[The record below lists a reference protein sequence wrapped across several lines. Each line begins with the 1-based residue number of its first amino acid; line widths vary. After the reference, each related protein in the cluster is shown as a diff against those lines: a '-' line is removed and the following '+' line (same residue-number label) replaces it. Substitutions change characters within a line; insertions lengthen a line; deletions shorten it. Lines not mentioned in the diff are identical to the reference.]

1 MEPHE
6 RADPDARTR
15 RAERAELAEL
25 RRRAYGP
32 GSDADPA
39 DLARLR
45 VLEAR
50 TADAPVVTRTDA
62 AASAPGRGVGAG
74 VADADARRAAAH
86 AAHDAPADTNTAGGS
101 ADDDAPSAR
110 SRPRAALRLA
120 ILWAASVAAAVA
132 VTAVIVATVTA
143 PVGREVAVVRFDPD
157 QELPVYMR
165 DYFGGAE
172 TGSARFHGL
181 TLVRLENDRSAYP
194 QVRAE
199 CLSVQP
205 SRAALGSTEGGGCA
219 AGAFGASAQFVVGIG
234 APEELRDEYPVGTA
248 LLFDLRGDAVHV
260 RVDDSGR
267 VPSPT
272 RTPR

>member
-6 RADPDARTR
+6 RADPDGGSR
-15 RAERAELAEL
+15 RAERAELAGL

-32 GSDADPA
+32 AGEVDPA
-39 DLARLR
+39 DLERLR

-50 TADAPVVTRTDA
+50 WA
-62 AASAPGRGVGAG
+62 AAGPAVRPTPARPTEAEAALAAEPGPSDAERSAAEGYGAERSAAEG
-74 VADADARRAAAH
+74 SAAAP
-86 AAHDAPADTNTAGGS
+86 DDTTS
-101 ADDDAPSAR
+101 PSR
-110 SRPRAALRLA
+110 RRPRRLLA
-120 ILWAASVAAAVA
+120 ILWAASLVVAVA
-132 VTAVIVATVTA
+132 LTAVVTSAVRA
-143 PVGREVAVVRFDPD
+143 PAGREVAVVRFDPD

-194 QVRAE
+194 QVLGE
-199 CLSVQP
+199 CLAIQP
-205 SRAALGSTEGGGCA
+205 ARAALGTTEAGGCA
-219 AGAFGASAQFVVGIG
+219 AGAFGASAQFVVDPR
-234 APEELRDEYPVGTA
+234 APEELRDEFPVGTA

-260 RVDDSGR
+260 RVDESAR

-272 RTPR
+272 RPPT